1 MLLFFYGK
9 HTQCCMRTIKTI
21 VRKGLDERLPILREA
36 KVMAIRPTHGWL
48 RAVREA
54 IGARQ
59 ETVAKRMGVQRQ
71 SYARLEK
78 TETRGAISL
87 STLQKAAE
95 AMDCDVVYYLVP
107 RATVAT
113 NYTEL
118 ARKHDPKFK
127 YLQASEHSMA
137 LEDQAV
143 GDLKP
148 TP

>member
-1 MLLFFYGK
+1 MQIK
-9 HTQCCMRTIKTI
+9 DCMNAMKAI

-36 KVMAIRPTHGWL
+36 KTAAIRPTRGWL
-48 RAVREA
+48 RAIREA

-59 ETVAKRMGVQRQ
+59 EAIAKRMNVQRQ
-71 SYARLEK
+71 SYAQLEK
-78 TETRGAISL
+78 TEAKGTISL

-107 RATVAT
+107 RAAIAKSYV
-113 NYTEL
+113 EL

-127 YLQASEHSMA
+127 HLQASEHSMA

-148 TP
+148 KP

>member
-1 MLLFFYGK
+1 MSD
-9 HTQCCMRTIKTI
+9 MNAI

-36 KVMAIRPTHGWL
+36 TPAAIRPTRGWL

-54 IGARQ
+54 IGGRQ
-59 ETVAKRMGVQRQ
+59 DAVAKRMGVQRQ
-71 SYARLEK
+71 SYARLET
-78 TETRGAISL
+78 TEAKGTISL
-87 STLQKAAE
+87 STLQKAAA

-107 RATVAT
+107 RAGVAKT
-113 NYTEL
+113 YAEL

-127 YLQASEHSMA
+127 HLQASEHSMA

-148 TP
+148 KP

>member
-1 MLLFFYGK
+1 MNEMK
-9 HTQCCMRTIKTI
+9 AI

-36 KVMAIRPTHGWL
+36 TTVAIRPTRGWL

-59 ETVAKRMGVQRQ
+59 EAVAKRMSVQRQ
-71 SYARLEK
+71 SYARLET
-78 TETRGAISL
+78 TEPRGTISL
-87 STLQKAAE
+87 STLQKAAA

-107 RATVAT
+107 RTGVAKT
-113 NYTEL
+113 YAEL
-118 ARKHDPKFK
+118 ARRHDPKFK
-127 YLQASEHSMA
+127 HLQASEHSMA

-148 TP
+148 RP

>member
-1 MLLFFYGK
+1 MSDMK
-9 HTQCCMRTIKTI
+9 AI

-36 KVMAIRPTHGWL
+36 TTAAIRPTRGWL

-59 ETVAKRMGVQRQ
+59 DAVAKRMSVQRQ
-71 SYARLEK
+71 SYARLET
-78 TETRGAISL
+78 TEARGTISL
-87 STLQKAAE
+87 STLQKAAA

-107 RATVAT
+107 RAGVAKT
-113 NYTEL
+113 YAEL
-118 ARKHDPKFK
+118 ARRHDPKFK
-127 YLQASEHSMA
+127 HLQASEHSMA

-148 TP
+148 RP